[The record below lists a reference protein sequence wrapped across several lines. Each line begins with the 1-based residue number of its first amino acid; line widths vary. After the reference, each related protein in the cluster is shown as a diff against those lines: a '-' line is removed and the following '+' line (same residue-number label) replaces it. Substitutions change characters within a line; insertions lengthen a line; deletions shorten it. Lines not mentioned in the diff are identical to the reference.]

1 MAQAAEG
8 RGAAASERAQEQE
21 LIQWKDTNPME
32 GTDLCMLPGDVVT
45 NQGGV

>member
-21 LIQWKDTNPME
+21 LIQWKDINPME
-32 GTDLCMLPGDVVT
+32 GTDVRVT
-45 NQGGV
+45 GTFTDILWVAN

>member
-1 MAQAAEG
+1 MA
-8 RGAAASERAQEQE
+8 GAGAGAGAQASERAQEQE